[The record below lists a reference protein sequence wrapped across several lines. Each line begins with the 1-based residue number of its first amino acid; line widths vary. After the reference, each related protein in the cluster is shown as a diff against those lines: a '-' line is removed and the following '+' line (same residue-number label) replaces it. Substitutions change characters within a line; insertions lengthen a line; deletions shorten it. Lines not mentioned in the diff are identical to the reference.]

1 MIKINEISMIFGFG
15 AIGYSLLEIAWRGF
29 THWTMTLTGG
39 LCFVLIYIMNILFL
53 NKNIFL
59 KSLLGAI
66 IITSAELLVGSIVNL
81 RLNWNVWDYS
91 SQPLDFFGQICLV
104 YSLLWFLLCIPLMPL
119 CTKIRSHFCITANQR
134 NISHGI
140 TK

>member
-1 MIKINEISMIFGFG
+1 MIFGFG